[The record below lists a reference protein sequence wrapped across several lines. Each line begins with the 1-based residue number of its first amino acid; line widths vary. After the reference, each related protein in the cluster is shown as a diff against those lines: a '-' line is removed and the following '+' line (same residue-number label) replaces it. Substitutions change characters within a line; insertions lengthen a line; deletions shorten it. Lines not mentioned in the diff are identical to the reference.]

1 MKNGIHNQHKNELF
15 NIYIYIYIT
24 FINKNHLII
33 IQKDNLNANL

>member
-15 NIYIYIYIT
+15 NIYIYIT
-24 FINKNHLII
+24 FINKNNLII